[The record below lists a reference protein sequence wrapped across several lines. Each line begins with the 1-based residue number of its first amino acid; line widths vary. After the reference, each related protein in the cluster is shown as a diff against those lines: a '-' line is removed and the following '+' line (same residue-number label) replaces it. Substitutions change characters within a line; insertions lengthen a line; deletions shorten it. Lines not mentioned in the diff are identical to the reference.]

1 MRNSKRFLSLVV
13 AALMSASAVATSASA
28 AKFTDVD
35 ANNEALNDAVE
46 LLTALGVAKG
56 TTETTFGTEEG
67 VTRQQMAAF
76 IYRMMNAGKSV
87 EGGDNFTSFADLD
100 DSTYY
105 FMVSWANSQGIIKG
119 RSATAFDPKGG
130 ITLQDAYT
138 MIVRALGYDDGT
150 LAYPISYISKAE
162 ELGLDEDLPSSLN
175 YTDTLTR
182 GDVAIILANMFYAE
196 TAEVEIKY
204 EASWK
209 EVTLSDGTVAVV
221 SNGQTPV
228 EYQKTVAEKIFEVEK
243 VSQRVVAT
251 PNYSFGGIEKPDEDT
266 EMITL
271 SAKYVIDYD
280 DYDTDIPSL
289 GQIEFAEL
297 GLEGSADDYFLNDIV
312 MFVKENDKDEYEIFG
327 ATATGSKK
335 TVSFD
340 EISFGTISGTSAE
353 KYYDGSEKEYKI
365 INGLLTIDGVKT
377 YLFDAPYSYA
387 KDQDTNKYNAKF
399 ITLDSFD
406 GDMEEEKIY
415 MNYVFD
421 ATMNDVIESDDVDT
435 KEVVGTYHAATDT
448 DKAYWDYNGILS
460 QMYFGGLGEVDCYD
474 CDNDG
479 RYDYL
484 FVKNYLV
491 GTIDDE
497 EDGKIM
503 DVNSV
508 DPDDDADSTTIYT
521 DMSIVEGVEA
531 ADEDIVLAYV
541 NPEANYVKIAEVL
554 TGVDATVS
562 TSATKYFALS
572 TGEKVYYK
580 DAKAVV
586 VNGEANLKKVDADA
600 DIDFNAEA
608 TYYFAENGK
617 LVFVTGLST
626 AINLNDNYVVVLEEK
641 AYQSTALV
649 DGVIEKA
656 YYIDIY
662 NDGAIKS
669 VKAKKIAATSSTYKN
684 NIAAGDD
691 SVALT
696 PVIDDSYDFS
706 KYVNKLATGKSD
718 KKGAYYFKLLD
729 YTINTDITALED
741 KNDENKEYRML
752 SGKNNVEFYKKS
764 GYIYNLSD
772 ATSASGKKIK
782 GVYVKPYTQ
791 IIIKSLDKDG
801 EDVVALYGYDN
812 LPDIKE
818 NTKFSNVSYVLVNN
832 VNSTAYENLAVF
844 YGTLSDELKGAKG
857 DVAEV
862 RVVKSYS
869 KSSTDDG
876 TVYTYD
882 VFNPEKGT
890 IETGIDGAETD
901 PSITFVKGDI
911 VGLTANGYIDDEV
924 EKAGN
929 AFTAGKIYNTEDYDF
944 EDYGVSESAGAL
956 GYVEVAEYDKTTGYL
971 EIVGDTDNMYVI
983 TDETVV
989 SFSDKS
995 EETIKVVDADTF
1007 NSTSK
1012 NYRQNEDKKNAIRVF
1027 MTVELDDD
1035 ASDDGENFYNVLY
1048 AMIVR
1053 D

>member
-100 DSTYY
+100 DSTYF

-182 GDVAIILANMFYAE
+182 GNVAIILANMFYAE

-209 EVTLSDGTVAVV
+209 EVTLTDGSYAVV

-228 EYQKTVAEKIFEVEK
+228 EYHKTVAEKIFEVEK

-251 PNYSFGGIEKPDEDT
+251 PNYSFDGAEKPDEDT

-271 SAKYVIDYD
+271 SSKYVIDYD

-297 GLEGSADDYFLNDIV
+297 GLDGKADDYFLNDIV
-312 MFVKENDKDEYEIFG
+312 MFVKENDNDEYEIFG
-327 ATATGSKK
+327 ATATGSKT

-340 EISFGTISGTSAE
+340 DISFGTISGTSAE
-353 KYYDGSEKEYKI
+353 KYYDGTEKEYKI

-421 ATMNDVIESDDVDT
+421 DDMNDVVEAVDLDT
-435 KEVVGTYHAATDT
+435 QDVVGSYDADKNEWTYD
-448 DKAYWDYNGILS
+448 GILS

-508 DPDDDADSTTIYT
+508 DPTDDAESTVIYT
-521 DMSIVEGVEA
+521 DMSIVDGVDA

-554 TGVDATVS
+554 TGLDATVS

-586 VNGEANLKKVDADA
+586 VNGAANLAKVDADA

-617 LVFVTGLST
+617 LVYVTGLST
-626 AINLNDNYVVVLEEK
+626 AINLNDNYVVVLEDK

-649 DGVIEKA
+649 DGVIERA

-684 NIAAGDD
+684 NMSAVGDKP
-691 SVALT
+691 LT
-696 PVIDDSYDFS
+696 PVVDDTYDFS
-706 KYVNKLATGKSD
+706 DYKNKLATGKSD
-718 KKGAYYFKLLD
+718 KNGAYYFKLVD
-729 YTINTDITALED
+729 YTINDDIKALED
-741 KNDENKEYRML
+741 KNDETAEYREL

-772 ATSASGKKIK
+772 ATTASNNKIK

-801 EDVVALYGYDN
+801 DDVVALYGYDN

-818 NTKFSNVSYVLVNN
+818 NTKFSDVSYVLVNN
-832 VNSTAYENLAVF
+832 VNSTSYENLAVF
-844 YGTLSDELKGAKG
+844 FGTLNDELKGAKG

-869 KSSTDDG
+869 RTSTDDG

-890 IETGIDGAETD
+890 IETGIDGADTD

-929 AFTAGKIYNTEDYDF
+929 AFVAGKIYNTEDYDF
-944 EDYGVSESAGAL
+944 EDYSAKEAAGSL

-971 EIVGDTDNMYVI
+971 EIAGDNAMYVI

-1027 MTVELDDD
+1027 MTVELDDE
-1035 ASDDGENFYNVLY
+1035 ASEKDGDKFYNVLY